1 MALAAT
7 ALFAQSGPLKT
18 PAEYGYKASVEPL
31 LSGIHYGQDTPFNGM
46 CPVLQ
51 NGALAGSSDKRAH
64 TGCAATA
71 TAILLKYWASTK
83 GYNIQPTGPATD
95 TWTYTST
102 DNVNTANTQTITNN
116 ISEHTYDW
124 SMILGDYSG
133 TYSQDQANAIAQLM
147 FDCGY
152 ALKMN
157 YTQVTS
163 DAGHEVIPK
172 ALFDYFCDGTYAF
185 SKGMQTYYRN
195 TTSQETWEK
204 TIYSEL
210 AAGRPILIKGF
221 MYGGGGGHEY
231 LIDGYDEK
239 GNLHINF
246 GNADGGK
253 YLPVYEHENY
263 VSNFSIITGI
273 ELKNYA
279 TGKGSFTPSAN
290 IHRLNDVI
298 YSNNQV
304 SFQLRNDG
312 LGKTESSMTGS
323 KVKTELA
330 VIRNGA
336 VIGICGG
343 SSKDVR
349 LNASGDNEK
358 YTFDLSLS
366 ASSKP
371 GISSAAINALTP
383 RDIKVSGLSTD
394 ASAINNGDILVPVI
408 STDGYSRTWS
418 IPDGNE
424 SMVNS
429 IRIVPADL
437 QDGYYRIRNNDQ
449 ALTVV
454 NGETKVTTATYDEN
468 DDFQIFKLENT
479 AKGFVITNYMGEKFL
494 YRSSSSTPAPVDLLT
509 AYDEEENRWKGVIR
523 SYYSIV
529 AASEDLYT
537 ISTNGAYFYASK
549 ASSTDP
555 TGYLNYYTAANATQ
569 WELIPATPSQG
580 RVTYTVNFINC
591 PYGVG
596 LNRYL
601 IYNGSNNQVAV
612 NNGNFACTFTCNN
625 YMLTPEQLKAS
636 YKDGYLYDFEISHK
650 NGNHVID
657 IYYAQDANKDGYI
670 SIGDAAKLLKTSGTL
685 TGATNSKENV
695 DAAHAVAE
703 FLLHLQF

>member
-163 DAGHEVIPK
+163 DAGHEIIPK
-172 ALFDYFCDGTYAF
+172 ALFDYFGDGTYAF

-221 MYGGGGGHEY
+221 VYGGGGGHEY

-290 IHRLNDVI
+290 IHRLNDVT
-298 YSNNQV
+298 YSSNQV

-312 LGKTESSMTGS
+312 LGQTESNNTGS
-323 KVKTELA
+323 KVKTALA

-343 SSKDVR
+343 SSKDVS

-366 ASSKP
+366 STSKP
-371 GISSAAINALTP
+371 GISSTAINALSP
-383 RDIKVSGLSTD
+383 RDIKVSVLSTE

-408 STDGYSRTWS
+408 SSDNGRTWS

-424 SMVNS
+424 SRVNS
-429 IRIVPADL
+429 IRIVPAEV
-437 QDGYYRIRNNDQ
+437 QDGYYRIRTTNNQ
-449 ALTVV
+449 ALTLP
-454 NGETKVTTATYDEN
+454 NGATTTTMATYNEE
-468 DDFQIFKLENT
+468 DDFQIFYLENN
-479 AKGFVITNYMGEKFL
+479 AKGFMVSNYMGEKFL
-494 YRSSSSTPAPVDLLT
+494 YRSGTQMPVDAISTQNEDALHNI
-509 AYDEEENRWKGVIR
+509 YRGF
-523 SYYSIV
+523 YSIV
-529 AASEDLYT
+529 NNGEDLYT
-537 ISTNGAYFYASK
+537 ISLNGAYLSATQTNPTDATGYVNY
-549 ASSTDP
+549 ASSTK
-555 TGYLNYYTAANATQ
+555 ATT
-569 WELIPATPSQG
+569 WELIPCEPSQG
-580 RVTYTVNFINC
+580 PATYSVNFINS
-591 PYGVG
+591 PYMYGASRQ
-596 LNRYL
+596 LF
-601 IYNGSNNQVAV
+601 YNGTNDPVAE
-612 NNGNFACTFTCNN
+612 NGGAWACTFQCNN

-636 YKDGYLYDFEISHK
+636 NKTGYLYDFDISHK

-657 IYYAQDANKDGYI
+657 IYYAQDANKDGHI